1 MKRQKTKLVPGIM
14 IPPKTTEI
22 RTMTRRSDE
31 LRADFLKKS
40 ANHKGRAQFKWPPE
54 IAMDLQ
60 RSLAFDGTQERNAMT
75 DEREWSPE
83 TLMMR
88 HGYNPWWSEGAVKA
102 PLFLTST
109 FLFKTAEDG
118 EEFFKVALGKK
129 KSEGAQGLI
138 YSRLNN
144 PALEIL
150 EERLALW
157 ENAEKASVFAS
168 GMAAI
173 STTLLA
179 LCQPGDVVAYTVP
192 VYGGTAHFMKAMLS
206 KFQIEALP
214 ILAGDDASSQL
225 RNVDASR
232 LRVVFVETPSNP
244 NLTMTSIA
252 EIRKVIDEIAQ
263 KHGREV
269 LLAVDNTMLGPV
281 FQKPIAH
288 GADLS
293 VYSATK
299 FIGGH
304 SDLIAGAVLGR
315 ASLIAEINTYRSFLG
330 TMGSP
335 FVCWQMM
342 RSLET
347 LKIRMEKQAENA
359 QRVARFLADHPRV
372 QRVFFP
378 LGHSGR
384 SGAETSPVAG
394 ASLPVG
400 ESGSTQEQITGTG
413 SMISFEVKGGKE
425 TAFSVLNRVRVCHL
439 AVSLG
444 GTETLIEHPK
454 TMTHSELDEDLMHR
468 CGITDG
474 LIRLSV
480 GLENPDDLIADLEQA
495 LSPAATSS

>member
-1 MKRQKTKLVPGIM
+1 
-14 IPPKTTEI
+14 
-22 RTMTRRSDE
+22 
-31 LRADFLKKS
+31 
-40 ANHKGRAQFKWPPE
+40 
-54 IAMDLQ
+54 
-60 RSLAFDGTQERNAMT
+60 MT
-75 DEREWSPE
+75 DADKKKLAPE
-83 TLMMR
+83 TQMMR

-109 FLFKTAEDG
+109 FLFQTAEDG
-118 EEFFKVALGKK
+118 EEFFQVALGKRK
-129 KSEGAQGLI
+129 GERTQGLI

-157 ENAEKASVFAS
+157 EQADKASVFAS

-173 STTLLA
+173 STMLLA
-179 LCQPGDVVAYTVP
+179 LCRPGDAVAYTVP
-192 VYGGTAHFMKAMLS
+192 IYGGTAHFMKEMLA
-206 KFQIEALP
+206 KFQIEAIP
-214 ILAGDDASSQL
+214 ILAGEEAP
-225 RNVDASR
+225 AR
-232 LRVVFVETPSNP
+232 LRELAAKNLRLVFVETPSNP
-244 NLTMTSIA
+244 SLMMTSIREMRTA
-252 EIRKVIDEIAQ
+252 VDELAASSSREI
-263 KHGREV
+263 

-281 FQKPIAH
+281 FQSPIRH

-304 SDLIAGAVLGR
+304 SDLIAGAILGR
-315 ASLIAEINTYRSFLG
+315 EALIGEINGYRSFLG

-347 LKIRMEKQAENA
+347 LKVRMEKQGENA
-359 QRVARFLADHPRV
+359 ALVAGFLVSHPKVSAVYYPGLVAGDSR
-372 QRVFFP
+372 QGEIIREQ
-378 LGHSGR
+378 L
-384 SGAETSPVAG
+384 SGA
-394 ASLPVG
+394 
-400 ESGSTQEQITGTG
+400 G
-413 SMISFEVKGGKE
+413 SMISFEVVGGKPA
-425 TAFSVLNRVRVCHL
+425 AFSVLNRVKVCHL

-454 TMTHSELDEDLMHR
+454 TMTHSELDDELMQR

-480 GLENPDDLIADLEQA
+480 GLESPQDLIEDLRQA
-495 LSPAATSS
+495 LTLIPG

>member
-1 MKRQKTKLVPGIM
+1 M
-14 IPPKTTEI
+14 
-22 RTMTRRSDE
+22 
-31 LRADFLKKS
+31 ADFDP
-40 ANHKGRAQFKWPPE
+40 Q
-54 IAMDLQ
+54 
-60 RSLAFDGTQERNAMT
+60 SLA
-75 DEREWSPE
+75 PE

-88 HGYNPWWSEGAVKA
+88 YGYNPWWSEGAVKP

-109 FLFKTAEDG
+109 FLFKSAEDG

-129 KSEGAQGLI
+129 KGEGAQGLI
-138 YSRLNN
+138 YSRLNT
-144 PALEIL
+144 PSLEIL

-157 ENAEKASVFAS
+157 EKAEKASVFAS

-179 LCQPGDVVAYTVP
+179 LCQPGDAVAYTVP
-192 VYGGTAHFMKAMLS
+192 IYGGTAHFMKEMLA
-206 KFQIEALP
+206 KFRIEAIP
-214 ILAGDDASSQL
+214 ISAGADAAEEL
-225 RNVDASR
+225 RRVAPKS
-232 LRVVFVETPSNP
+232 LRMVFVETPSNP
-244 NLTMTSIA
+244 TLIMTSIR
-252 EIRKVIDEIAQ
+252 EIRKAADELAS
-263 KHGREV
+263 KSGREI

-281 FQKPIAH
+281 FQHPIQH

-293 VYSATK
+293 IYSATK

-315 ASLIAEINTYRSFLG
+315 VALISEINGYRSFLG

-347 LKIRMEKQAENA
+347 LKVRMEKQAENA
-359 QRVARFLADHPRV
+359 MAVARFLASHSQV
-372 QRVFFP
+372 QKVYFP
-378 LGHSGR
+378 GQ
-384 SGAETSPVAG
+384 AVE
-394 ASLPVG
+394 
-400 ESGSTQEQITGTG
+400 GSRDAAIVREQLTGPG
-413 SMISFEVKGGKE
+413 SMISFEVKGGK
-425 TAFSVLNRVRVCHL
+425 TKAFSVLNSVKVCHL

-454 TMTHSELDEDLMHR
+454 TMTHSEIDEELMQR

-480 GLENPDDLIADLEQA
+480 GLESPVDLIADLKQA
-495 LSPAATSS
+495 LEKS